1 MADRLF
7 VQTGLTP
14 PRGFMADV
22 RVSKRLGKKGEGTT
36 VQGATILVTGN
47 PYRRVYEDRE
57 GGLFINFFGKK
68 CSVFLA
74 YDNEW
79 RKK

>member
-7 VQTGLTP
+7 VQTGATP

-22 RVSKRLGKKGEGTT
+22 RVSRRLGKKGKGTS
-36 VQGATILVTGN
+36 ILVTGN
-47 PYRRVYEDRE
+47 PYRRVYEDRD

-74 YDNEW
+74 YDGE
-79 RKK
+79 KK

>member
-36 VQGATILVTGN
+36 VLVTGN

-74 YDNEW
+74 YDG
-79 RKK
+79 KKK

>member
-22 RVSKRLGKKGEGTT
+22 RVSRRLGKKGKGTS
-36 VQGATILVTGN
+36 ILVTGN

-57 GGLFINFFGKK
+57 GGLFINFFGQK

-74 YDNEW
+74 YDGE
-79 RKK
+79 KK

>member
-22 RVSKRLGKKGEGTT
+22 RVSKRLGKKGKGTS
-36 VQGATILVTGN
+36 ILVTGK